1 MAAHL
6 KRRGLTRDA
15 VTASGGNIFA
25 DLGRPDAD
33 ELLCKARLAERI
45 GELLA
50 ARDLSQSAAAALLG
64 IDQPKVSKLLRGRPS
79 EFSTDR
85 LFRFLTALDQ
95 DVEIV
100 VRASRRSRGG
110 GRLRVAA
117 A

>member
-1 MAAHL
+1 MAPAP
-6 KRRGLTRDA
+6 KRRRLTRDPVA
-15 VTASGGNIFA
+15 PSAGNVFA
-25 DLGRPDAD
+25 DLGLADAD
-33 ELLCKARLAERI
+33 ALLCKARLAERI
-45 GELLA
+45 GALLA
-50 ARDLSQSAAAALLG
+50 ARALSQAAAAALLG
-64 IDQPKVSKLLRGRPS
+64 IDQPKVSKLLRGRLS

-100 VRASRRSRGG
+100 IRASRRARGG